1 MTTLTQTAPQQTTA
15 EQIVQVALEILEAE
29 GAEAVS
35 MRRVA
40 AAVDITPMAIYHH
53 FPNREALLNHITDR
67 EFSKLLEHM
76 LAHPPRGNSESW
88 VINALNGYIDYALAR
103 PRIFD
108 YVFSRP
114 RPGARRFPKDFRARR
129 SPTLNPVAD
138 AIAAAMERGDL
149 KKDDIWEI
157 AFALWAHVHG
167 YVMLYRAGRIAL
179 SEKEFRELIR
189 RSLRR
194 FVHGLKA

>member
-1 MTTLTQTAPQQTTA
+1 VTTPAPAIQRTTA
-15 EQIVQVALEILEAE
+15 EHIAQVALEILESE

-40 AAVDITPMAIYHH
+40 SAVGITPMAIYHY

-67 EFSKLLEHM
+67 EFSKLLEYI
-76 LAHPPRGNSESW
+76 LAHPSRGNTESRLAD
-88 VINALNGYIDYALAR
+88 ILEGYVDYALAR

-114 RPGARRFPKDFRARR
+114 RPGARSFPRDFQARR

-138 AIAAAMERGDL
+138 VVATAMEQGDL
-149 KKDDIWEI
+149 RKDDVWEI

-167 YVMLYRAGRIAL
+167 YVMLYRAGRISL
-179 SEKEFRELIR
+179 SEKAFRELIH

-194 FVHGLKA
+194 FIHGLKA

>member
-1 MTTLTQTAPQQTTA
+1 M
-15 EQIVQVALEILEAE
+15 ALEILEAE

-40 AAVDITPMAIYHH
+40 AAVGITPMAIYHH
-53 FPNREALLNHITDR
+53 FANREALLNQITDR
-67 EFSKLLEHM
+67 EFSKLLEHI
-76 LAHPPRGNSESW
+76 LANPPRGNSESRM
-88 VINALNGYIDYALAR
+88 INALEGYIDYALVR

-108 YVFSRP
+108 YVFSRQ
-114 RPGARRFPKDFRARR
+114 RPGARRFPKDFRARQ

-138 AIAAAMERGDL
+138 VIAAAMEHGDL
-149 KKDDIWEI
+149 KKDDVWEI

-194 FVHGLKA
+194 FVHGLKT

>member
-1 MTTLTQTAPQQTTA
+1 MLATSQTIPPITTA
-15 EQIVQVALEILEAE
+15 EQIAQVALEILESE

-40 AAVDITPMAIYHH
+40 SAVGITPMAIYHH
-53 FPNREALLNHITDR
+53 FPNREALLNYITDG
-67 EFSKLLEHM
+67 EFSKLLEHI
-76 LAHPPRGNSESW
+76 LAHPLRGDSESRL
-88 VINALNGYIDYALAR
+88 VEILEGYIDYALTR

-138 AIAAAMERGDL
+138 VVAAAMEEGDL
-149 KKDDIWEI
+149 RKDDVWEI

-167 YVMLYRAGRIAL
+167 YVMLYRAGRISL
-179 SEKEFRELIR
+179 SEKGFRDLIH

-194 FVHGLKA
+194 FIHGLKA

>member
-1 MTTLTQTAPQQTTA
+1 MITLPPTIQRTTA
-15 EQIVQVALEILEAE
+15 EHIAQVALEILESE

-40 AAVDITPMAIYHH
+40 SAVGITPMAIYHH
-53 FPNREALLNHITDR
+53 FPNREALLNFITDR
-67 EFSKLLEHM
+67 EFSKLLEYV
-76 LAHPPRGNSESW
+76 LAHPLRGDTESRL
-88 VINALNGYIDYALAR
+88 ADLLQGYVDYALTR

-114 RPGARRFPKDFRARR
+114 RPGARSFPRDFQARR

-138 AIAAAMERGDL
+138 VVAAAMEQGDL
-149 KKDDIWEI
+149 RKDDVWEI

-167 YVMLYRAGRIAL
+167 YVMLYRAGRISL
-179 SEKEFRELIR
+179 SEKAFRELIH

-194 FVHGLKA
+194 FIHGLKA